1 MEEETTTPLAARPE
15 ELHAE
20 VAADANHLEEVRQR
34 HTFHLVTAG
43 MLPESHLANIE
54 PERRL
59 AWMVEELHGRSDPDG
74 LTLPM
79 AGVADAELTTEV
91 IEGDQG
97 SMLRI
102 KIEQDGA
109 PTLERELPLAADAKD
124 VKHHFVDGHLVVRW

>member
-15 ELHAE
+15 DLHAE
-20 VAADANHLEEVRQR
+20 VAAEAGHLDEVRQR

-43 MLPESHLANIE
+43 MLPETHLANVE

-59 AWMVEELHGRSDPDG
+59 AWMVEELHGRTDPDG
-74 LTLPM
+74 LTFPM
-79 AGVADAELTTEV
+79 AGVQDGQLSTEV
-91 IEGDQG
+91 VEAEQG

-124 VKHHFVDGHLVVRW
+124 VQHHFVDGHLVVRW